1 MLLWK
6 RLATLCAP
14 MFIFLIT
21 ATALADNFTKDCF
34 PKGTLTIEGY
44 ATDAGGLDADANLAS
59 GAIGF
64 GYFVLQNLS
73 LGLEADGYHER
84 VSGEDAWGYGISGVL
99 RHHLVRYEQST
110 LFADV
115 TFGPIESTS
124 PLPVGGTNFNFIFR
138 TGLGVTYQLDEHLH
152 LMSGIRYFHVSNARL
167 EGAQRNPSINGAEG
181 YIGLMWIVSGRR

>member
-1 MLLWK
+1 MVFFLST
-6 RLATLCAP
+6 AAAP
-14 MFIFLIT
+14 
-21 ATALADNFTKDCF
+21 AGDFTKDCF

-73 LGLEADGYHER
+73 LGLEADGYREH

-99 RHHLVRYEQST
+99 RHHLLRYEKST

-138 TGLGVTYQLDEHLH
+138 AGLGVTYQLDEHLH
-152 LMSGIRYFHVSNARL
+152 LLSGIRYFHVSNARL
-167 EGAQRNPSINGAEG
+167 EGAERNPSINGAEG
-181 YIGLMWIVSGRR
+181 YVGLMWMISGKR